1 MAEFLLVIEFVL
13 GAAAL
18 VAAVR
23 LVRGPT
29 VADRMLSLDLVLTM
43 VGALAAVE
51 AARRDTEYLVPLLV
65 VLTLVAFIG
74 TVIVARFIERR
85 NDPWST

>member
-1 MAEFLLVIEFVL
+1 VPEFLRIVEFVL
-13 GAAAL
+13 GAAGL
-18 VAAVR
+18 IAAMR

-29 VADRMLSLDLVLTM
+29 VADRMLALDLVLAM

-51 AARRDTEYLVPLLV
+51 AARTESEYLVPLLV

-74 TVIVARFIERR
+74 TVIVARYIERR
-85 NDPWST
+85 DL